1 MKTLLII
8 DIQNDFLP
16 GGSLAVTGGDSI
28 ISLVNE
34 LMPHYDHV
42 VATQDYHPIHHGSFA
57 ANHSGKNVAEMIEL
71 SGLPQ
76 ILWPTHCVQGTTG
89 ADFAKELQTQRIDT
103 VFRKGTDSTIDSY
116 SGFYDNGHLKSTGLA
131 EYLKQIGTSE
141 LHLVG
146 LATDYCVRFTA
157 LDAITE
163 GFKTTLI
170 VDAVRG
176 VNLQPN
182 DCKLA
187 IQEMAEAGVS
197 LVSSDDILGET
208 ITLYR
213 PTGPDELALV
223 EQSGRKAWPPR
234 LPEQP
239 IFYPVLNQEYAEQ
252 IAEEWNVPASGCGYV
267 TRFEVKRAFL
277 KSYESKIVGGKAHEE
292 LWIPAEDLEA
302 LNENIV
308 GLIDVV
314 KKFEPK
320 SAK

>member
-16 GGSLAVTGGDSI
+16 SGALAVTGGDSI
-28 ISLVNE
+28 ISVVNE

-57 ANHSGKNVAEMIEL
+57 ANHSGKNVGEMIEL

-89 ADFAKELQTQRIDT
+89 ADFAAELHTQRFDT
-103 VFRKGTDSTIDSY
+103 VFRKGTDSTIDSC

-131 EYLKQIGTSE
+131 EYLKQIKTSE

-170 VDAVRG
+170 VDSVRG

-182 DCKLA
+182 DCKIA
-187 IQEMAEAGVS
+187 IQEMAEAGVR

-208 ITLYR
+208 H
-213 PTGPDELALV
+213 
-223 EQSGRKAWPPR
+223 K
-234 LPEQP
+234 
-239 IFYPVLNQEYAEQ
+239 
-252 IAEEWNVPASGCGYV
+252 
-267 TRFEVKRAFL
+267 
-277 KSYESKIVGGKAHEE
+277 
-292 LWIPAEDLEA
+292 
-302 LNENIV
+302 
-308 GLIDVV
+308 
-314 KKFEPK
+314 
-320 SAK
+320 